1 VKFKFNVIEVVESPV
16 ADVYATPR
24 VQLLIPEVIPAELT
38 NSFVVTVGRTFVPY
52 EPEPLEE
59 RENHM
64 LPLVEVVP
72 TAVAEIAS
80 VPGTAAFTVEN
91 EVAGAVIT
99 RAITPVES
107 PIA

>member
-16 ADVYATPR
+16 ADVYSTPR
-24 VQLLIPEVIPAELT
+24 VQLLIPEVMPTELT
-38 NSFVVTVGRTFVPY
+38 NSFAVTVGRTFVPY

-64 LPLVEVVP
+64 VPLVEVVP
-72 TAVAEIAS
+72 TAVEEIAA
-80 VPGTAAFTVEN
+80 VPGIAAFAVAN
-91 EVAGAVIT
+91 DPAGAEIT
-99 RAITPVES
+99 RARTPVES